1 MLWFEPFPYW
11 RWAMAILI
19 ALGALYVEFRPDPTV
34 EQPFAV
40 VDIAPGDQI
49 AASNTEMRRMPGG
62 LMEGASMG
70 DVATRPILPG
80 DPVLRSD
87 VAESGRAVPPGWWVV
102 GVSLPEGA
110 LPGAAV
116 RLVLL
121 DSGLEVEGVV
131 ASQGS
136 DDPFAAAD
144 GGVAVPA
151 EHSAEVARAAANGR
165 LTVLISTG

>member
-19 ALGALYVEFRPDPTV
+19 GLGALYVEFRPDPNV
-34 EQPFAV
+34 DQPFAV
-40 VDIAPGDQI
+40 VEIAPGDEI
-49 AASNTEMRRMPGG
+49 ATANTEMRKVPSG
-62 LMEGASMG
+62 LMEAASLG
-70 DVATRPILPG
+70 DVATRPILVG

-110 LPGAAV
+110 VPGDAV

-121 DSGLEVEGVV
+121 DSGLEIEGVV

-144 GGVAVPA
+144 GGVAVPP